1 MKLLAAILAVPAI
14 VLAWQWWSDTSTERT
29 LAPVASAI
37 AGREVAIDCQTVWGA
52 MIDALPRHGEV
63 LFDRNGI
70 PEPRIFLTHDTCKR
84 LARFAGHARHVE
96 LDCLESAAWAR
107 REGVPFQDP
116 CYDRASGTLYA
127 VLTLAHEAYHT
138 AGVMNESTTNC
149 YATQALAYA
158 ATALGADESE
168 ARAAASAMAALLPF
182 QGDAYRTSEC
192 VAGSRFDL
200 SPGTQAFPTEPVIL
214 PPRGRGGLRGLAANA

>member
-1 MKLLAAILAVPAI
+1 VKLLAAVLVVPAI
-14 VLAWQWWSDTSTERT
+14 VLAWQWWSDTSTERMLT
-29 LAPVASAI
+29 PVASAI
-37 AGREVAIDCQTVWGA
+37 AGREVAIDCQTIWGA
-52 MIDALPRHGEV
+52 LIDPLPRHGEV
-63 LFDRNGI
+63 MFDRNGI

-84 LARFAGHARHVE
+84 LARFAEHTRHPE
-96 LDCLESAAWAR
+96 LDCLESAPWAR
-107 REGVPFQDP
+107 REGAPFQDP
-116 CYDRASGTLYA
+116 CYDQASGTIYA

-138 AGVMNESTTNC
+138 AGVMSESTANC

-192 VAGSRFDL
+192 AARSRFDL
-200 SPGTQAFPTEPVIL
+200 NPGTPSFPTEPAIL
-214 PPRGRGGLRGLAANA
+214 PPRGKGGLRGLAANA